1 MKIKILLYL
10 LIFYGFCS
18 LNAEIRKSIPLQSE
32 ILKQQMQYSI
42 YLPDE
47 YFTSSDK
54 EFPVIYLLHG
64 LNCND
69 AQFIDFSEIDVITH
83 KQIKDGVIPPVILVI
98 PFADNHKY
106 YYMNDHQNINRWE
119 DMFVKEFV
127 PYIESK
133 YRIKSEAKYRGISGI
148 SMGGYGALLHS
159 LKYPDMYSACAAFSS
174 GLRTDRQIEDLDMTA
189 YNYRYGNPLGMDLE
203 GNNRLTKQYR
213 KYDVLT
219 LAEKMSFEELSK
231 TDYLI
236 HCGDNDIF
244 IIGNTELNSSLKK
257 KGVKHTYTVEKGKH
271 NWKYWKEHF
280 RKGIKFISEKFK
292 D

>member
-1 MKIKILLYL
+1 LKTKILLYL
-10 LIFYGFCS
+10 FIFFS
-18 LNAEIRKSIPLQSE
+18 LCVINAEVRKNIPLQSE
-32 ILKQQMQYSI
+32 VLKQQMQYSI

-47 YFTSSDK
+47 YFTSSEK

-69 AQFIDFSEIDVITH
+69 AQLIDFSEIDVITH
-83 KQIKDGVIPPVILVI
+83 RQIKNGVIPPVILVI

-106 YYMNDHQNINRWE
+106 YYMNDHQDINRWE
-119 DMFVKEFV
+119 DMFVNEFV

-133 YRIKSEAKYRGISGI
+133 YRIKAEQKYRGISGI

-174 GLRTDRQIEDLDMTA
+174 GIRTDEQIKDLDMTA
-189 YNYRYGNPLGMDLE
+189 YNYRYGNPLGMNLE
-203 GNNRLTKQYR
+203 GDYRLTKHYR
-213 KYDVLT
+213 EYDVLT
-219 LAEKMSFEELSK
+219 LAEKMPLGELSK

-244 IIGNTELNSSLKK
+244 IVGNAKLNASFQK
-257 KGVKHTYTVEKGKH
+257 KGVKHTYKVEKGEH
-271 NWKYWKEHF
+271 SWEYWKKHF
-280 RKGIKFISEKFK
+280 WNGIKFVAGKFK